1 MEISG
6 EPIPFIEIIDSVEEN
21 GPTTKF
27 EVNPKSVSFL
37 ASLKDRQVFK
47 NFSFH
52 SFNIFKKVAIVC
64 IAGPQRTGKSFLAN
78 RLLKRWRFF
87 PNSFINFVIFER
99 MKGFAIGPTT
109 NPCTK
114 GIWIWNEPV
123 RLNDKTD
130 MLIMDTE
137 GLHSTRKYEL
147 FFWF

>member
-1 MEISG
+1 MKINKINLLINVLFHFLSKLVRQQNYSYLRILGTIYILNYKKKLKLIKMEISG

-78 RLLKRWRFF
+78 RLLKR
-87 PNSFINFVIFER
+87 
-99 MKGFAIGPTT
+99 
-109 NPCTK
+109 
-114 GIWIWNEPV
+114 
-123 RLNDKTD
+123 
-130 MLIMDTE
+130 
-137 GLHSTRKYEL
+137 
-147 FFWF
+147 